1 MTEAGRTFTP
11 SINDLLMQIT
21 GSYYLIPF
29 IEKYFTRVLNAIT
42 TELSLVA
49 CSARYECPYG
59 RDLSITHCSNGD
71 RALSKERISMLS
83 DDIFKKDY
91 TLAKESSRLLCD
103 TSLEAYIIPLRCD
116 FKFFGLLILFIDTA
130 INAID
135 ESFADLIGIYVT
147 AACIGNHH
155 IMSCTSPQIKTL
167 HSKGDQ
173 IVSVKRLL
181 EWRIQEISNSIY
193 SQFIPDQSIFHRISD
208 EMEKTIIKTALDHTG
223 CNQSKAARFLGINRN
238 TLRKKIKELGIS

>member
-1 MTEAGRTFTP
+1 MTETEKTFTP

-21 GSYYLIPF
+21 GSYYLIPT
-29 IEKYFTRVLNAIT
+29 IEKYFTRVLNAIA
-42 TELSLVA
+42 TELSIVA
-49 CSARYECPYG
+49 CAVRYDCPHG
-59 RDLSITHCSNGD
+59 RPLSITHCSNGD
-71 RALSKERISMLS
+71 GAFSRERISMLS
-83 DDIFKKDY
+83 DDIFRKDFS
-91 TLAKESSRLLCD
+91 LNKESTRLLFD

-135 ESFADLIGIYVT
+135 ESLADLIGIYVT

-155 IMSCTSPQIKTL
+155 IMTRTGPQRKTL

-173 IVSVKRLL
+173 VISVKKLL

-193 SQFIPDQSIFHRISD
+193 SQFIPDQNIFQRISD
-208 EMEKTIIKTALDHTG
+208 EMEKTIIKTALDYTG